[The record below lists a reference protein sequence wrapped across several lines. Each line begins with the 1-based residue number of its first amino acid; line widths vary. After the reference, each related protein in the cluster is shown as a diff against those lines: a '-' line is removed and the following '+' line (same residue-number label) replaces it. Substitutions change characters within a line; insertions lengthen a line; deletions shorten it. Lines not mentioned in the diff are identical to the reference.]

1 MKCLEC
7 KQKLSHDVHESALA
21 ILGLELCEKHKNRLL
36 KLMDTYGT
44 SLEAILLYY
53 GLKTAGIK
61 PMLQWWDGKKFV
73 DLAISRVKLNIKI
86 DTSDNTISHEQ
97 AIMDLEDA
105 MRSFNN
111 GFTTIEI
118 PHVLVKYHLHETVN
132 NIKGLIEELKR
143 SVKVI

>member
-7 KQKLSHDVHESALA
+7 KQKLSYDAHESALA

-36 KLMDTYGT
+36 KLMDTHGT

-86 DTSDNTISHEQ
+86 DASDNTISHEQ
-97 AIMDLEDA
+97 AMMDLEEA

-118 PHVLVKYHLHETVN
+118 PHVLIKYHLNETVN
-132 NIKGLIEELKR
+132 NIKGIIEELKR